1 MKHLSILATF
11 LGILLLFSN
20 TAYSQWRESLDE
32 TWEQSK
38 EYGKK
43 GWEQSKKYGQKGWE
57 QSKEYGTEAWDS
69 TKDAWD
75 SSNEPLSTPERTP
88 QQIQVDQK
96 EERFREIWSQ
106 TFEQLT
112 KGVALVD
119 DIKQAPEHS
128 FFSEDKQSLRKDL
141 NVVLDKTLVLL
152 EDKSINDYRDKID
165 QLNQQIST
173 SRTKIAQYREDKI
186 VAPKTHSVKMTKAA
200 FEEQIADE
208 KGNIKHYQDGIDT
221 IKVHFKERLQEIGV
235 VLSLDQVDILLSRVD
250 ADDIIQMSVV
260 FDVLKQITT
269 QLMQLTQ
276 DSGEDI
282 KQAKKYYGMHVVLL
296 ELVIYMQ
303 QTYINMVDTVY
314 IKKIDSIIHSTIK
327 TRNNATK
334 YLSEEADSKRIASYQ
349 NNINAL
355 NLTLKTA
362 KLYQKNLN
370 DQKEQVEVAQKVV
383 RKDLNLSQNTY
394 DTVEISADLL
404 SVLKDSKN
412 SFDALMSLQVPQ
424 IVPFENIK
432 MQQKYQELSKLLK
445 N

>member
-1 MKHLSILATF
+1 MKYLSTF
-11 LGILLLFSN
+11 ISLLGILFLFSN
-20 TAYSQWRESLDE
+20 TAHSQWRESLDE

-43 GWEQSKKYGQKGWE
+43 GWEQSK
-57 QSKEYGTEAWDS
+57 EYGTEAWDS
-69 TKDAWD
+69 TKDAWN
-75 SSNEPLSTPERTP
+75 SSNEQLSTPEKTP
-88 QQIQVDQK
+88 QKIQTDQK
-96 EERFREIWSQ
+96 EEHFREIWSQ
-106 TFEQLT
+106 TFTQLE
-112 KGVALVD
+112 KGVVLLNK
-119 DIKQAPEHS
+119 IKQAPEYS
-128 FFSEDKQSLRKDL
+128 FFSEDKRSIKKDFNGIL
-141 NVVLDKTLVLL
+141 SKTLVLL
-152 EDKSINDYRDKID
+152 EDKSINDYRYKID
-165 QLNQQIST
+165 QLNQQISS
-173 SRTKIAQYREDKI
+173 SRKKIAQYREDKI
-186 VAPKTHSVKMTKAA
+186 IAPNAHSTKLTKEA
-200 FEEQIADE
+200 FKEKIIDE
-208 KGNIKHYQDGIDT
+208 KGNIKHYQEGIDA
-221 IKVHFKERLQEIGV
+221 IKVHFKDRLEEIGV
-235 VLSLDQVDILLSRVD
+235 VLSLEQVDILLSRVD

-296 ELVIYMQ
+296 ELVVYMQ
-303 QTYINMVDTVY
+303 QQYITMVDTVY
-314 IKKIDSIIHSTIK
+314 IKKIDSIILSTIK
-327 TRNNATK
+327 TRNNATR
-334 YLSEEADSKRIASYQ
+334 YLSEETNSKRITSYQ

-355 NLTLKTA
+355 DLTLKTA

-370 DQKEQVEVAQKVV
+370 DQKLQVKVAQKVV

-394 DTVEISADLL
+394 DTVEVSADLL

-445 N
+445 K